1 MVKIDLNCDLGES
14 FGAYTIGM
22 DDKVIPLISSCNI
35 ACGYHASDPLVM
47 QKTVAMAA
55 GVSPAEAAAYVTYQL
70 GALYAFAKA
79 AGVPLQHVKPH
90 GALYNMAGKDY
101 KLALAIAKAVQ
112 AFDPSLI
119 LMGLAG
125 SESVR
130 AAQDIGLPVARE
142 VFADRAYMPDGSLV
156 PRSREGAVIHDEK
169 VAISRVVRMVK
180 EHKVTAIDGTD
191 IEIVPDSI
199 CVHGDNEK
207 ALTFVTQIRSALA
220 AEGAEIAPLAE
231 FVK

>member
-1 MVKIDLNCDLGES
+1 
-14 FGAYTIGM
+14 
-22 DDKVIPLISSCNI
+22 
-35 ACGYHASDPLVM
+35 
-47 QKTVAMAA
+47 
-55 GVSPAEAAAYVTYQL
+55 
-70 GALYAFAKA
+70 
-79 AGVPLQHVKPH
+79 
-90 GALYNMAGKDY
+90 
-101 KLALAIAKAVQ
+101 
-112 AFDPSLI
+112 
-119 LMGLAG
+119 
-125 SESVR
+125 
-130 AAQDIGLPVARE
+130 
-142 VFADRAYMPDGSLV
+142 MPDGSLV